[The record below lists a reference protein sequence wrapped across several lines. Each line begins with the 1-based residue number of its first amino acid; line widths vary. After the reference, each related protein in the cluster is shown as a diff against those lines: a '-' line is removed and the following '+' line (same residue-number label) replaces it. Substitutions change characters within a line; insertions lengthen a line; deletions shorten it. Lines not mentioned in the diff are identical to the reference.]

1 MPQRELS
8 QPGPGLPAEPIG
20 PGGGRLLA
28 INQVV
33 GPLMRQLLEDL
44 QGRGIRCA
52 ALTGWVDAEDPDALP
67 FDVIPATPLRKSPAW
82 KRFWTWS
89 RFTCQAIRTIYRR
102 TEPLLV
108 VTNPPWPMLVM
119 PPLARV
125 LGRRYALL
133 VYDIYPD
140 VAELMGIPLARP
152 GGLVSRAW
160 RWLSRQSML
169 RADAVITIGRR
180 MAQTLGGHLWPG
192 DDVDITVIPNWADTE
207 FIKPIPKA
215 DNDFAREHELVGK
228 RVVMYSGAFGAT
240 HDTDSILAGAGLVTD
255 LADVQFMLIGGGTRE
270 AEVRRTVA
278 EAELPNLKL
287 LGFQPFSR
295 LPKSLAAADLAIVC
309 LDEGYE
315 GISVPSKTYY
325 MLAAGAAVLAIS
337 PDDTELTDLVARF
350 DCGLHVPPRSPN
362 KLAAAIRSLHADPAR
377 LARMQANAREAAE
390 EHFSRSAGAEA
401 YAVALQPLWRQKD
414 LRPVR

>member
-1 MPQRELS
+1 MPERDVNQLS
-8 QPGPGLPAEPIG
+8 PGRPSEPAR
-20 PGGGRLLA
+20 PGGRRLLA

-44 QGRGIRCA
+44 QARGVQCA
-52 ALTGWVDAEDPDALP
+52 ALTGWVDAEDAHALA
-67 FDVIPATPLRKSPAW
+67 FETLPAMPLRKSPAW
-82 KRFWTWS
+82 KRLWS
-89 RFTCQAIRTIYRR
+89 WGRFTCQAIGAVFRR

-140 VAELMGIPLARP
+140 VAELMGIPLARR
-152 GGLVSRAW
+152 GGAVSRAW

-180 MAQTLGGHLWPG
+180 MAQTLRGHLQPG

-215 DNDFAREHELVGK
+215 DNDFAAEHGLVDK
-228 RVVMYSGAFGAT
+228 CVVMYSGAFGAT
-240 HDTDSILAGAGLVTD
+240 HDTDSILAAASRVTD
-255 LADVQFMLIGGGTRE
+255 LPDVQFMLIGGGTRQR
-270 AEVRRTVA
+270 EVRQAVA
-278 EAELPNLKL
+278 DAELPNLKL
-287 LGFQPFSR
+287 LGLQPFSR
-295 LPKSLAAADLAIVC
+295 LPKSLASADMAIVC

-325 MLAAGAAVLAIS
+325 MLAAGTAVLAIS
-337 PDDTELTDLVARF
+337 PPDTELTDLVARF
-350 DCGLHVPPRSPN
+350 DCGLHVPPRSPDQ
-362 KLAAAIRSLHADPAR
+362 LASAIRSLRADPSR
-377 LARMQANAREAAE
+377 LARMQANARKAAE
-390 EHFSRSAGAEA
+390 EHFSRSAGAAAYEA
-401 YAVALQPLWRQKD
+401 ALQPLWR
-414 LRPVR
+414 V